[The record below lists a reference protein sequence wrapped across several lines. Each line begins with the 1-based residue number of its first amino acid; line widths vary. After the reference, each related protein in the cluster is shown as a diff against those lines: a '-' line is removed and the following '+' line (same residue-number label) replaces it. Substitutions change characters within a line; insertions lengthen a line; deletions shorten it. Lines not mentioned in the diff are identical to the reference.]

1 MSLYSSPT
9 EPKKTLT
16 LKQPLKASIK
26 AANGATPPLYLSLV
40 LGDQLKSQNERER
53 EGVAMMIK
61 QIERYTLRSIDDF
74 VSSTFELLL
83 L

>member
-1 MSLYSSPT
+1 CLVFISNRANKNPNPKTASKVLYKSSKRGDT
-9 EPKKTLT
+9 SVV
-16 LKQPLKASIK
+16 PLS
-26 AANGATPPLYLSLV
+26 GFGRST
-40 LGDQLKSQNERER
+40 QSQNETER

-61 QIERYTLRSIDDF
+61 QIQRYTLRSIDDF